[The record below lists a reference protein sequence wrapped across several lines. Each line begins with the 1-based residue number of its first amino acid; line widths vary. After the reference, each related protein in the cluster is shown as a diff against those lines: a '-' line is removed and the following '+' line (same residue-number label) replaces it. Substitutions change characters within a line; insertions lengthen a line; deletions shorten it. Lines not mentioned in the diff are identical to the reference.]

1 MDVEDVI
8 VREKGEIGVL
18 WDELTDEGKMEKFD
32 GRKILTQQPNVTHE
46 RQRKNRFNVS
56 SMNIL

>member
-32 GRKILTQQPNVTHE
+32 GRKILTQPPNVTHE